1 MLNKSLFVKKLVTLS
16 IECRPNEGVRDV
28 FELVHLSFKFENGAV
43 AAGNDRLVF
52 IVKQACSLKVDMD
65 KGPLRVFLYRSSQ
78 TVEEGLDLGAAALLG
93 NEFYWLIMF
102 THSSKETKC
111 STC

>member
-1 MLNKSLFVKKLVTLS
+1 MLYKRLFVLKLVTLS

-28 FELVHLSFKFENGAV
+28 FELVHLPLKFEYGAV

-52 IVKQACSLKVDMD
+52 IVEQACSLKVNMD
-65 KGPLRVFLYRSSQ
+65 KGPLRVFLHSSSQ
-78 TVEEGLDLGAAALLG
+78 TVEKGADLCAAALLS

-102 THSSKETKC
+102 SHTSKETKL
-111 STC
+111 